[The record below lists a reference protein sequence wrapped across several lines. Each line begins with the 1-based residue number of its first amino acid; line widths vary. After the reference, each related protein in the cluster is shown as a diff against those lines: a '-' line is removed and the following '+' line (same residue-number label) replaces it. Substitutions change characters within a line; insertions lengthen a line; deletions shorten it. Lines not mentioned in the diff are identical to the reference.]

1 MVLFRTTLSD
11 ISEANGEDAVP
22 IGLVGSYWGGT
33 TIEAWL
39 PNATQY
45 PINSCRGSTGNKTGP
60 QTGETTDQFSTSAR
74 VVFGKLCK
82 SDKISVRKLQ
92 ESTVASCSTAW

>member
-1 MVLFRTTLSD
+1 MLEFRVSTATATCRLGDDGRVEFFMVSFRTTLSD
-11 ISEANGEDAVP
+11 IAEAKGEEAVP

-60 QTGETTDQFSTSAR
+60 QTGETTETDQ
-74 VVFGKLCK
+74 
-82 SDKISVRKLQ
+82 
-92 ESTVASCSTAW
+92 STVQIQ